1 MSGVQSQAS
10 GGSEGLSKIGILYQ
24 KTRDTSG
31 EVVLK
36 GSHKK
41 NGATKLSG
49 SSVDYHLGV
58 WWCFPPPGFVVR
70 DIVDAVV
77 LVIGVDVDVQ

>member
-1 MSGVQSQAS
+1 MSGVQSQAI

-36 GSHKK
+36 GSQKK

-58 WWCFPPPGFVVR
+58 CGGVETPGLR
-70 DIVDAVV
+70 
-77 LVIGVDVDVQ
+77 GP